1 MALSCL
7 VPKRSLKIGRH
18 AGKAAAIGTDDKEH
32 KTFKDKGRGGG
43 TEGEESQDLK
53 GKKENV
59 CYRAAPAGQKWWTK
73 GCVRRRS

>member
-1 MALSCL
+1 MRLEHLWFSSG
-7 VPKRSLKIGRH
+7 KSGGR
-18 AGKAAAIGTDDKEH
+18 

-59 CYRAAPAGQKWWTK
+59 CYRAAQPVRNGGPKDASAAVHDANNAHKS
-73 GCVRRRS
+73 GCFLS